1 MVVVILVV
9 IGALGTMSKKLN
21 HYIKHIDILADIVST
36 QKTAI
41 LRTAY
46 ILRRV
51 LGI

>member
-1 MVVVILVV
+1 MVIPVV
-9 IGALGTMSKKLN
+9 IGALGTMSKKIH
-21 HYIKHIDILADIVST
+21 HYIKEIDILADIVSI

-41 LRTAY
+41 LGTAY